1 LSGPSGSTVDV
12 EFLPVSLSGPSRSA
26 VDVGFL
32 PVSLSGPSG
41 SAVDVGFLP
50 VSMSG
55 PSRSAVDVGFLPVS
69 LSGPSESTVDV
80 TKSIEA
86 GGICGAAE
94 HLSARRLLPEPPTS
108 YPSVSAVRVDGGRR
122 AKCDGS
128 TA

>member
-1 LSGPSGSTVDV
+1 LTVRFIDAAPTSGKSIEAVVFLPVSLYGPSGSTV
-12 EFLPVSLSGPSRSA
+12 EIGFLPVSLSGPSRSA

-41 SAVDVGFLP
+41 S
-50 VSMSG
+50 
-55 PSRSAVDVGFLPVS
+55 
-69 LSGPSESTVDV
+69 TVDV

-86 GGICGAAE
+86 GGIRGAAE